1 MFMKKKN
8 LPDKQILCRIS
19 EFLEQKALNWNTAG
33 QVLDQ
38 TCKVL
43 GEEVDCFVSIT
54 IKERNNYQYTTL
66 PEDEAR
72 YYINVDTKIQEQRHR
87 ISGRTAHQMVLDVE
101 NILEGIWIFEVAEH
115 VSEEEISVYFGIA
128 SELKYFLYSCVLAQE
143 NEKEEKTDCF
153 TGLPACQLFEENL
166 KKKLYR
172 KEPGFLIVIRNLKEL
187 PKPYRKDGISFYLIK
202 MAQVCAA
209 VHPDG
214 LYCIGPDM
222 VAIICREEKE
232 RVFSLFQELMQKLPE
247 STFFLIHLSRLDLEN
262 IYVQIQQGI
271 DATDQREFVSGDGRV
286 FPRLPFFQED
296 E

>member
-1 MFMKKKN
+1 MFIKKKN
-8 LPDKQILCRIS
+8 LPVRQSICKIL
-19 EFLEQKALNWNTAG
+19 EFLEQKTLNWNTAG
-33 QVLDQ
+33 QILEQ
-38 TCKVL
+38 ICKIL

-54 IKERNNYQYTTL
+54 IKEKNNYQYTTL

-72 YYINVDTKIQEQRHR
+72 YYINIDAKIQEQRHR
-87 ISGRTAHQMVLDVE
+87 ISGRTAYQMVLDVE

-115 VSEEEISVYFGIA
+115 ISEEEISTYFEIA
-128 SELKYFLYSCVLAQE
+128 SELKYFLYSCILAQE
-143 NEKEEKTDCF
+143 NEKQEKMDCF

-166 KKKLYR
+166 KMRLCR
-172 KEPGFLIVIRNLKEL
+172 KEPGFLIVLRSRREL
-187 PKPYRKDGISFYLIK
+187 PKPYREDGISFYLIK
-202 MAQVCAA
+202 MAQVCAT

-214 LYCIGPDM
+214 LYCIGSDM
-222 VAIICREEKE
+222 LAIICKEEKE

-286 FPRLPFFQED
+286 FPHLLFFQED